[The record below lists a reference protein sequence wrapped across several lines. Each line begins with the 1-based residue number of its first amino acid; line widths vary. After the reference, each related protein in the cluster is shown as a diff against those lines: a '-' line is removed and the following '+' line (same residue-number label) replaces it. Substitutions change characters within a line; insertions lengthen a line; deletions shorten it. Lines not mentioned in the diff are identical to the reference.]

1 LPGKA
6 PPLPRHVETE
16 LRDDVIHLRK
26 IEALAKREVAR
37 MCRSQDW
44 LIHERSIAA
53 KLITKLPTLP
63 DLIQRTCPQMERR
76 GRHAGGNPDPND
88 IVAVRDYRDAAEEAT
103 VLLHLSHIGQIA
115 LPVSD
120 VDRAEKF
127 YETVIG
133 LRKLYRFGDLTFFDC
148 AGVRLLL
155 GGSPPRQGGVI
166 YFRCADISLTAAEL
180 KRRGVVFTHPP
191 HLIARMDD
199 HDPWMAFFDDPEG
212 HTLAVMQEAPKGYAP
227 PAS

>member
-1 LPGKA
+1 
-6 PPLPRHVETE
+6 
-16 LRDDVIHLRK
+16 
-26 IEALAKREVAR
+26 
-37 MCRSQDW
+37 M
-44 LIHERSIAA
+44 
-53 KLITKLPTLP
+53 
-63 DLIQRTCPQMERR
+63 
-76 GRHAGGNPDPND
+76 
-88 IVAVRDYRDAAEEAT
+88 
-103 VLLHLSHIGQIA
+103 LLNLSHIGQIA

-155 GGSPPRQGGVI
+155 DGSPPHDGSTPPDGLPPRQGGVI

-199 HDPWMAFFDDPEG
+199 HDLWMAFFDDPDG

-227 PAS
+227 PPS